1 MAKGRTI
8 HTAGLGRNDDLTLEL
23 GLIVDTTSIDASL
36 AKLKSTIERNV
47 ALQNNFANRFRAT
60 GETIGASIGRGVSS
74 AERSLRR
81 LTQVGSS
88 AARDLSHSFGNV
100 NRTIASVASSIKF
113 GAGIGVGMS
122 AVDIARKIPDA
133 LGKSLA
139 SSTELRSIEQ
149 RLQRTFGSLSDD
161 ARNFAKEFSQQIGTA
176 ESTTKTMLARFAAT
190 LEQTHIDPKKR
201 SEASKTMARL
211 SSDMAVAWGTSEQDA
226 ADAMLAALRGEADP
240 IERYALNLKEAAV
253 SAKLFAMGIT
263 GGSRAATESQKVIA
277 RLNLIIEQTKNIHG
291 VAATQ
296 TGGYTRE
303 LNRLSAGWQSLSE
316 KFGKALEPAAAHI
329 AKFAADT
336 IPKLESAAGPLDK
349 FSERLQEA
357 SQEWT
362 EALAPLQEQFVGFVA
377 WLPEGLEKAATA
389 VKSLNS
395 TLRDMGELLKST
407 GLDSLNSDWS
417 EWFRGR
423 ARGDDIQAIINGPDA
438 VNATNEK
445 LKDFASTPTHSQE
458 QRDKEIANARM
469 PMLRRMSLAITD
481 AMSWALGVTHG
492 RRATPPKQSVAGPG
506 DPNAPEESPAP
517 RLRSRHHRRQIPE
530 RRTARLRPT
539 WSSCQLVRFLHAC
552 RTPCGQLQAL
562 TLAVRS
568 GEA

>member
-88 AARDLSHSFGNV
+88 AARDLTHSFGNV

-139 SSTELRSIEQ
+139 NATELRSIEQ
-149 RLQRTFGSLSDD
+149 RLQRTFGSLTDD
-161 ARNFAKEFSQQIGTA
+161 ARNFAREFGNQIGTA
-176 ESTTKTMLARFAAT
+176 ESTTKAMLARFAAT

-201 SEASKTMARL
+201 SEAAKTMARL

-253 SAKLFAMGIT
+253 NAKLFAMGIMAVR
-263 GGSRAATESQKVIA
+263 GLQRN
-277 RLNLIIEQTKNIHG
+277 R
-291 VAATQ
+291 
-296 TGGYTRE
+296 R
-303 LNRLSAGWQSLSE
+303 RLS
-316 KFGKALEPAAAHI
+316 
-329 AKFAADT
+329 
-336 IPKLESAAGPLDK
+336 LD
-349 FSERLQEA
+349 
-357 SQEWT
+357 
-362 EALAPLQEQFVGFVA
+362 
-377 WLPEGLEKAATA
+377 
-389 VKSLNS
+389 
-395 TLRDMGELLKST
+395 
-407 GLDSLNSDWS
+407 
-417 EWFRGR
+417 
-423 ARGDDIQAIINGPDA
+423 
-438 VNATNEK
+438 
-445 LKDFASTPTHSQE
+445 
-458 QRDKEIANARM
+458 
-469 PMLRRMSLAITD
+469 
-481 AMSWALGVTHG
+481 
-492 RRATPPKQSVAGPG
+492 
-506 DPNAPEESPAP
+506 
-517 RLRSRHHRRQIPE
+517 
-530 RRTARLRPT
+530 
-539 WSSCQLVRFLHAC
+539 
-552 RTPCGQLQAL
+552 
-562 TLAVRS
+562 
-568 GEA
+568 